1 MKAQS
6 LLHRPVRSHAPD
18 ARLFLTSMCAAA
30 FLLGCPSSSEG
41 DQDSLV
47 CSQDIRPGIDI
58 EVRDSRTGAPAAC
71 GATAEIREGDYLET
85 LDAASRCTV
94 IPDTTALFGAWERAG
109 TYKVTVH
116 KAGYQEWVK
125 DDVVVVADQCHV
137 QTMTLQANLEPAP

>member
-71 GATAEIREGDYLET
+71 GATAEISEGDYLET
-85 LDAASRCTV
+85 LDAASRCTGRDSRWPFIASGPV
-94 IPDTTALFGAWERAG
+94 
-109 TYKVTVH
+109 
-116 KAGYQEWVK
+116 
-125 DDVVVVADQCHV
+125 
-137 QTMTLQANLEPAP
+137 PAPRVRRPAPHLREDMPQPLHLLVLVEPD